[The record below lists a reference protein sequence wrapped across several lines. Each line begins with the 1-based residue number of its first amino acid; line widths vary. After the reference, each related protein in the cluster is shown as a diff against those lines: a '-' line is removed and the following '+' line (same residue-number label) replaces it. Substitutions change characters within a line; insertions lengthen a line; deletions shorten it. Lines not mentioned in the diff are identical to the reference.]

1 MDPLQR
7 MDVIR
12 MRDQTASSSEN
23 IHPLLSSHIKIHWHI
38 WYIEMF
44 WTCLQLETMLDLCIF
59 LSGFRQDDF
68 SLVKALCRLS
78 WNFILAGSNGL
89 KWKTSYWWFCFLQ
102 TWSLSLHKMLIGGL
116 ESWRLL
122 VDHCDVFFSSYSDG
136 THSLQRIHWRAS
148 DLMQILHIYS
158 DEKTNSTKSTSMDD
172 LRVSSTFSANF
183 HFGVKYPFKSKI
195 LANEMNLKTVC
206 FGVLTQG
213 LEPQTSSKQHKVS
226 VSERERSRSEGQ
238 CINMGVKDK
247 EAHRWERD
255 REWDGGMSKAHVS
268 GRGFARRRGGSMWM
282 ENEAS
287 LCHMQWRHSA
297 RLKPRPLPVP
307 FSLTEM
313 LNQSELAM
321 SGWEFPG

>member
-1 MDPLQR
+1 MKRYFSWKQWLEMKNILLMVLFLTNMKPFTSQ
-7 MDVIR
+7 DVNWWTGVMKIACGSLWCFY
-12 MRDQTASSSEN
+12 QLLFWWHPFTAED
-23 IHPLLSSHIKIHWHI
+23 
-38 WYIEMF
+38 
-44 WTCLQLETMLDLCIF
+44 T
-59 LSGFRQDDF
+59 
-68 SLVKALCRLS
+68 LVS
-78 WNFILAGSNGL
+78 
-89 KWKTSYWWFCFLQ
+89 KWFNAKFY
-102 TWSLSLHKMLIGGL
+102 
-116 ESWRLL
+116 
-122 VDHCDVFFSSYSDG
+122 
-136 THSLQRIHWRAS
+136 
-148 DLMQILHIYS
+148 HIYS

-172 LRVSSTFSANF
+172 LRVSSKFSANLN
-183 HFGVKYPFKSKI
+183 FGVKYPFKSKI